1 MEKTKKQNLINCIVT
16 LVFFIALAVCYFFW
30 KCKLDLPV
38 TIVAVAIGIAGLV
51 LLFMQ
56 NKKIQDLSSET
67 EE

>member
-1 MEKTKKQNLINCIVT
+1 MEKAKRQNLINCIVT

-51 LLFMQ
+51 LLFVQ
-56 NKKIQDLSSET
+56 NKKIKELSSDT

>member
-1 MEKTKKQNLINCIVT
+1 MEKAKRQNLINCIVT

-38 TIVAVAIGIAGLV
+38 TILAVAIGIAGLV
-51 LLFMQ
+51 LLFVQ
-56 NKKIQDLSSET
+56 NKKIKELSSDT

>member
-1 MEKTKKQNLINCIVT
+1 MEKTTKQNLINCIIT

-51 LLFMQ
+51 LLFVQ
-56 NKKIQDLSSET
+56 NKRIKDLSSE
-67 EE
+67 EEE

>member
-1 MEKTKKQNLINCIVT
+1 MEKTKKQNLINGIVT

-30 KCKLDLPV
+30 KCHLDLPV
-38 TIVAVAIGIAGLV
+38 TIVAVAVGIAGLV

-56 NKKIQDLSSET
+56 NKKIKDLSSET

>member
-1 MEKTKKQNLINCIVT
+1 MEKAKRQNLINCIVT

-30 KCKLDLPV
+30 KCKLDLPI

-51 LLFMQ
+51 LLFVQ
-56 NKKIQDLSSET
+56 NKKIKDLSSDT